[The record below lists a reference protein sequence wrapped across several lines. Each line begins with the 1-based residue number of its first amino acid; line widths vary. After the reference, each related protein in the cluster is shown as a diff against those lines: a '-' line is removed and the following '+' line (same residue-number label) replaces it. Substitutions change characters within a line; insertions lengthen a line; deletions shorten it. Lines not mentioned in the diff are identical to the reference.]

1 MPAIASSGP
10 VGPEDPSHPG
20 ASVSDLS
27 GAPAPGPVSG
37 EGQPV
42 LLCITPSPAIDR
54 TAHVGRIALGQILR
68 PIELVA
74 LPGGKGVNAA
84 RAAARLGGLVVTTGM
99 AGGHAGRW
107 IEEALAIEGLRPRW
121 APAAAESRTTYVTVD
136 ASGAS
141 VIVYE
146 RPSSATDDEFAAFLR
161 LLEQELLPISAR
173 AIVAGS
179 VPAGIETYGHAAM
192 VEACRR
198 AGRPL
203 LVDASGQGLLVALGA
218 QPDVVKVTREEVV
231 QAGIVATDAGSEAA
245 ATALVERGAS
255 LAIVTDGARP
265 VVAADAAAVWRAE
278 VPRVQAVNTVGS
290 GDSFN
295 AAFSLALMA
304 GTSLETALARGVAAG
319 AANAL
324 ALGAAMLD
332 PLDAQRLE
340 PQVRVQVEERSQG
353 GWIG

>member
-1 MPAIASSGP
+1 
-10 VGPEDPSHPG
+10 VY
-20 ASVSDLS
+20 
-27 GAPAPGPVSG
+27 G
-37 EGQPV
+37 E
-42 LLCITPSPAIDR
+42 
-54 TAHVGRIALGQILR
+54 ILR

-84 RAAARLGGLVVTTGM
+84 RAAARLGGRVITSGI

-107 IEEALAIEGLRPRW
+107 IEEALAAEGLAPRW

-146 RPSSATDDEFAAFLR
+146 RPSAATDEEFAAFLR
-161 LLEQELLPISAR
+161 LLEEELLPESAR

-179 VPAGIETYGHAAM
+179 VPAGIEAYGHAAI
-192 VEACRR
+192 VEACRW
-198 AGRPL
+198 AGVPL

-218 QPDVVKVTREEVV
+218 QPDAVKVGREEVV
-231 QAGIVATDAGSEAA
+231 QAGIVEGDAGSRAA
-245 ATALVERGAS
+245 ACALVERGAT
-255 LAIVTDGARP
+255 LAVVTDGAAP
-265 VVAADAAAVWRAE
+265 VVAADAAHLWHVD
-278 VPRVQAVNTVGS
+278 VPRVEAVNAVGS

-304 GTSLETALARGVAAG
+304 GASLETALARGVAAG

-332 PLDAQRLE
+332 PRDAQRLE
-340 PQVRVQVEERSQG
+340 RQVSVRVEGRSQA
-353 GWIG
+353 

>member
-1 MPAIASSGP
+1 
-10 VGPEDPSHPG
+10 
-20 ASVSDLS
+20 
-27 GAPAPGPVSG
+27 
-37 EGQPV
+37 
-42 LLCITPSPAIDR
+42 
-54 TAHVGRIALGQILR
+54 VGRIVHGEILR

-84 RAAARLGGLVVTTGM
+84 RAAARLGGRVITSGI

-107 IEEALAIEGLRPRW
+107 IEEALAAEGLEPRW

-146 RPSSATDDEFAAFLR
+146 RPSTASDEEFAAFLR
-161 LLEQELLPISAR
+161 LLEEELLPESGR

-179 VPAGIETYGHAAM
+179 VPAGIEAYGHAAI

-198 AGRPL
+198 AGVPL

-218 QPDVVKVTREEVV
+218 QPDVVKVGREEVV
-231 QAGIVATDAGSEAA
+231 QAGLVEQAAESRAA
-245 ATALVERGAS
+245 ATALVERGAA
-255 LAIVTDGARP
+255 LAVVTDGAQP
-265 VVAADAAAVWRAE
+265 VIAADADRLWTVN
-278 VPRVQAVNTVGS
+278 VPRVQAVNAVGS

-304 GTSLETALARGVAAG
+304 GATLETALVRGVAAG

-332 PLDAQRLE
+332 RRDAERLE
-340 PQVRVQVEERSQG
+340 QEVTVTVERRAAD
-353 GWIG
+353 